1 MEESLL
7 DILEGLIEGRNMFL
21 GRTLNQL
28 RPANRESV
36 LNRFLLNEVCYLEF
50 ANRIHSNYVRSQQ
63 PQLVLNL
70 PANFLDSVP
79 VTATSQQIAD
89 SLESVEG
96 TQANCAICQD
106 TIHSNGSR
114 IRRCG
119 HTYHRDCIRSWL
131 TMSVRCPVCRHDIR
145 EDPAAQT
152 SVDDGQTTLPDSN
165 Q

>member
-7 DILEGLIEGRNMFL
+7 DILEGLIESRNLFM
-21 GRTLNQL
+21 GRTFTQIRQPSRDSLL
-28 RPANRESV
+28 SH
-36 LNRFLLNEVCYLEF
+36 FFLNERCYLEF
-50 ANRIHSNYVRSQQ
+50 ANRIHSNYIRSQQ

-79 VTATSQQIAD
+79 VTANSQQIRS
-89 SLESVEG
+89 SLEEVDGSQG
-96 TQANCAICQD
+96 NCAICQESI
-106 TIHSNGSR
+106 TSNGSR
-114 IRRCG
+114 IRQCG

-131 TMSVRCPVCRHDIR
+131 TMSVGCPICRRDIR
-145 EDPAAQT
+145 EDPASQT